1 MDPLEQKLAAMK
13 LAAPSERLDQRIDE
27 TFRAARSAGQGT
39 RKVGFFWWVGAMA
52 TAGVVAAALLLAP
65 PRFRSSGLQPVV
77 YRIEA
82 PVGLRDM
89 LLDSPANPVEPTSFQ
104 LRGTAH

>member
-1 MDPLEQKLAAMK
+1 MDPLEQKLTAMK

-27 TFRAARSAGQGT
+27 TFRAVRSAGRGT
-39 RKVGFFWWVGAMA
+39 RRVGFFWWVGAMA
-52 TAGVVAAALLLAP
+52 TAGVVAALLLAP
-65 PRFRSSGLQPVV
+65 PRFPSSRLQPVV

-89 LLDSPANPVEPTSFQ
+89 LLDSPANPVEPTPFQ
-104 LRGTAH
+104 LRGTAR